1 MSRRL
6 RRIIQV
12 SAAVVIV
19 ASLVVARVLSIE
31 SDRVGVLGVAQAGLF
46 VAFAIAA
53 LTLFATV
60 VMDFDRWVDT
70 VPPVPKRP
78 VRRLVGRNARRISR
92 LLALV
97 LAWYGAVMSWVW
109 STTGE
114 ALGWVLSRWVAGVSS
129 LSVWLARAGTRVFS
143 AYRVG
148 AHWVWSFVGRGFVW
162 VLALVGEGLTWLWVS
177 AVQVGAWVL
186 VRYRAGAHWLWL
198 STGRGFVWVL
208 GRVGDGLTWL
218 WVSAVQVGA
227 WVLVRYRA
235 GARWLW
241 LSAGRGFAWVL
252 ARVGGGMTWLWVWV
266 VRAGGS
272 GWAAFRAGMRWLWL
286 SAGRGFVWV
295 LGRVGDGLTWL
306 WVLLVRAGGSGWAA
320 FRAGMR
326 WLWLSAGRRFVW
338 VLVRVGDGL
347 SWLWAWVVRA
357 SSSLIVRLGAAV
369 SQRWRAAFGR
379 ERVRTSTPRRPW
391 YSSAVDSVL
400 GIPPE
405 GVLRDPVPR
414 RRATRPR
421 PANRPRPLRR
431 PTYGDHAEI
440 VRSRNATRTTSDSG
454 LTSDSRAR
462 YVGRQITRRGERRK
476 SEELLADAL
485 ARFRSAR
492 SQPHEREEDRE
503 DR

>member
-198 STGRGFVWVL
+198 SSGRGFVWVL

-266 VRAGGS
+266 
-272 GWAAFRAGMRWLWL
+272 
-286 SAGRGFVWV
+286 
-295 LGRVGDGLTWL
+295 
-306 WVLLVRAGGSGWAA
+306 VRAGGSGWAA

>member
-12 SAAVVIV
+12 STVVVIV

-78 VRRLVGRNARRISR
+78 VRRWVGRNARRISR

-129 LSVWLARAGTRVFS
+129 LSVWSARVGTRVFS

-177 AVQVGAWVL
+177 AVQGGAWVL
-186 VRYRAGAHWLWL
+186 VW
-198 STGRGFVWVL
+198 
-208 GRVGDGLTWL
+208 
-218 WVSAVQVGA
+218 
-227 WVLVRYRA
+227 YRA

-241 LSAGRGFAWVL
+241 LSAGRGF
-252 ARVGGGMTWLWVWV
+252 
-266 VRAGGS
+266 
-272 GWAAFRAGMRWLWL
+272 
-286 SAGRGFVWV
+286 
-295 LGRVGDGLTWL
+295 
-306 WVLLVRAGGSGWAA
+306 
-320 FRAGMR
+320 
-326 WLWLSAGRRFVW
+326 VW

-347 SWLWAWVVRA
+347 SWLWVWVVRA

-379 ERVRTSTPRRPW
+379 ERVTTSTPRRPW

-405 GVLRDPVPR
+405 GAPLDPVTR

-431 PTYGDHAEI
+431 PTYGDHAET
-440 VRSRNATRTTSDSG
+440 VSSRNATRTTSDSG

>member
-1 MSRRL
+1 VSRRL

-286 SAGRGFVWV
+286 SAGR
-295 LGRVGDGLTWL
+295 
-306 WVLLVRAGGSGWAA
+306 
-320 FRAGMR
+320 
-326 WLWLSAGRRFVW
+326 RFVW

>member
-12 SAAVVIV
+12 SAVVVIV

-78 VRRLVGRNARRISR
+78 VRRWVGRNARRISR

-148 AHWVWSFVGRGFVW
+148 AHRVWSFVGRGLVW

-208 GRVGDGLTWL
+208 ARVGEGLTWL

-241 LSAGRGFAWVL
+241 LSAGRGFVWVL
-252 ARVGGGMTWLWVWV
+252 ARVGEGLTWLWVWL

-286 SAGRGFVWV
+286 SAGRGFAWV
-295 LGRVGDGLTWL
+295 LARVGEGLTWL
-306 WVLLVRAGGSGWAA
+306 WV
-320 FRAGMR
+320 
-326 WLWLSAGRRFVW
+326 WL
-338 VLVRVGDGL
+338 
-347 SWLWAWVVRA
+347 VRA

-379 ERVRTSTPRRPW
+379 ERVTTSTPRRPW

-405 GVLRDPVPR
+405 GAPLDPVTR

-431 PTYGDHAEI
+431 PTYGDHAETI
-440 VRSRNATRTTSDSG
+440 SSRNATRTTSDSG

-503 DR
+503 DP